1 MCLREI
7 STDRRLWAAYADGN
21 PKSSKCVREDRR
33 NTKTTKIKGR
43 TGRRFDGPIYSH
55 FITIFSRQLQFT
67 NSLSPLCET
76 LSLSETSKTV
86 ENHLLGEW
94 IKPYFSDSLGV

>member
-76 LSLSETSKTV
+76 LSLRNVEDGGESPARGVDKT
-86 ENHLLGEW
+86 L
-94 IKPYFSDSLGV
+94 FF